1 MLLTT
6 LRLSAKMFFPQPN
19 GLLRFSGSG
28 LNGFPEKVPEKVL
41 GGFGAN
47 VGSISTGLPRR
58 FRRRFGRLWRRTT
71 SGSTEFRITVLEQ
84 LAETVYRR
92 FWRRATSDSTG
103 LQRKFQRRSG
113 ILWCVH
119 DPAVVARNGDVALE
133 KGSTDAA
140 SISESIFRSKRY
152 IILNCSIVQT
162 FCMTYTSFVQT
173 FCTCIGFSCVR
184 ACLLRPQFSLLG
196 QSRLWQ
202 EKISLSDPWLFP
214 LSDKH

>member
-1 MLLTT
+1 MGSSVF
-6 LRLSAKMFFPQPN
+6 RV
-19 GLLRFSGSG
+19 RF
-28 LNGFPEKVPEKVL
+28 NGFPEKVPEKVL

-58 FRRRFGRLWRRTT
+58 FQRRFGRL
-71 SGSTEFRITVLEQ
+71 
-84 LAETVYRR
+84 
-92 FWRRATSDSTG
+92 WRRATSDSTG

-152 IILNCSIVQT
+152 IILNGSIVQT

-173 FCTCIGFSCVR
+173 FCTCIGFSCIR

-196 QSRLWQ
+196 RSRLWQ
-202 EKISLSDPWLFP
+202 DP
-214 LSDKH
+214 